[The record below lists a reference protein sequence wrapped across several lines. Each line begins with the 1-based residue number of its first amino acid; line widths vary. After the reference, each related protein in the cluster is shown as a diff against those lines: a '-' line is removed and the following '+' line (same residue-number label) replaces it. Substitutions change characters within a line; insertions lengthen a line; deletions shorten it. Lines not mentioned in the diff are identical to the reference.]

1 MISKQV
7 RTQFTEDPSALTKS
21 FYAVDAVA
29 ALDHQDVA
37 ALGKMARDARG
48 PARYSLH
55 RSASDDLH
63 CMVILQPTGVYP
75 QPRKHANKAKSFHL
89 VSGEMV
95 VVCFTD
101 DGDVRS
107 LHRLAS
113 DESLIVRIAPGIYHT
128 NYSLTEQAIYH
139 EVIAGPYDRARD
151 DRHYAAFAPSGDDQ
165 EAGRAWLESLIA
177 TVRPGLLV
185 PVAPRLPSVG

>member
-1 MISKQV
+1 MT
-7 RTQFTEDPSALTKS
+7 RFTEDPSALTKS

-29 ALDHQDVA
+29 AFDHQDAA
-37 ALGKMARDARG
+37 ALGRMARDARG

-55 RSASDDLH
+55 RSADEDLH
-63 CMVILQPTGVYP
+63 CMVILQPSGVYP
-75 QPRKHANKAKSFHL
+75 QPRMHASKAKSFHL

-101 DGDVRS
+101 EGDVRS

-113 DESLIVRIAPGIYHT
+113 DECLIVRIAPGIYHT
-128 NYSLTEQAIYH
+128 NYSLTEQAVYH

-151 DRHYAAFAPSGDDQ
+151 DRHYAAFAPSSDEQ
-165 EAGRAWLESLIA
+165 EGGRTWLEGLIRA
-177 TVRPGLLV
+177 HRPGLL
-185 PVAPRLPSVG
+185 APEGLGPREIG